1 MIPERAASRECGV
14 LVCGGGVAGVAAAVS
29 AARRG
34 SRVVLIEQGRQLGGI
49 GTHGLL
55 RTICGLYLNG
65 DNAPTET
72 LNKGIVRDIVS
83 GLQAMAPHR
92 AVRKAGRVFVMPYA
106 DGDLLTILGSLC
118 KQEAGLEVLLRTRVV
133 SALARNGQ
141 LDEVVTE
148 GNEAIRFRPQA
159 VIDATGSGEIGF
171 LAGAGFDLAE
181 GEQRQ
186 MAGYIV
192 RIQGLTFLDGLELK
206 VPYVLAG
213 VTDSRASSSLRFTTF
228 TPGDE
233 PGEGYLK
240 FNSTGPEGTERDRQM
255 ETDVAVALETLA
267 ARLPAFRHA
276 AIASRSDAVM
286 DREGRRLRGEYVL
299 TEEDV
304 VSARKFPDA
313 AARNAWP
320 IELWKGQQGTVYRYL
335 PKGEYY
341 EIPFRSLVVKGFGNL
356 LVVGRCISAS
366 HEAQGSVR
374 VMGCCMAT
382 GDAAGRAA
390 AALVKNGAYGD
401 YRLNK

>member
-1 MIPERAASRECGV
+1 MPAPAPSPDCDV
-14 LVCGGGVAGVAAAVS
+14 LVCGAGVAGVAAAVS

-34 SRVVLIEQGRQLGGI
+34 SRVVLIEQDRQLGGI

-65 DNAPTET
+65 DDAPTKT
-72 LNKGIVRDIVS
+72 LNKGIVREVVS
-83 GLQAMAPHR
+83 GLLAAAPNRSVWKTGH
-92 AVRKAGRVFVMPYA
+92 VFVMPYA

-118 KQEAGLEVLLRTRVV
+118 KQESSLEILLGTRVV
-133 SALARNGQ
+133 SALARNGRI
-141 LDEVVTE
+141 DEVVTE
-148 GNEAIRFRPQA
+148 GSQAVRFRPGA

-171 LAGAGFDLAE
+171 FAGAGFDLAE
-181 GEQRQ
+181 DEQRQ

-192 RIQGLTFLDGLELK
+192 RIQGLTLLDGLELK

-240 FNSTGPEGTERDRQM
+240 FNSTGPEGSERDQQM
-255 ETDVAVALETLA
+255 ETDVAVALEGLV

-276 AIASRSDAVM
+276 VIASRSDAVM

-304 VSARKFPDA
+304 VLARKFPDA

-320 IELWKGQQGTVYRYL
+320 IELWNRQQGTVYRYL

-356 LVVGRCISAS
+356 LAAGRCISAS
-366 HEAQGSVR
+366 HAAQGSIR

-390 AALVKNGAYGD
+390 AALVKNGEYGD
-401 YRLNK
+401 YRVNE